1 MQARGGHRCRWSG
14 PNASFEESPVRVWR
28 EFRGLSLRDRSSVG
42 FEVQAGDRRQP
53 AAPSAEALELLI
65 QRRRDKAAAR
75 KLMRKM
81 FKKQGFAPTQVTTDK
96 LGPTESLSV
105 RSV

>member
-1 MQARGGHRCRWSG
+1 M
-14 PNASFEESPVRVWR
+14 
-28 EFRGLSLRDRSSVG
+28 G